1 MERPTGFLLL
11 PSSSIRRSA
20 LGCTLTCVVR
30 NGGVVVVRSSKGL
43 WHTPLVALSAALV
56 LGTLLTGCT
65 LVDTVDKRADFMN
78 ESVTRFRNQ
87 GILRNIVRSARDE
100 PLSFAALS
108 QIEGHNTSTNT
119 FPTFPSIDWNPWVVG
134 GTNSTSSSYNVSSD
148 FTLNPIDDSASH
160 AALLNPLDA
169 ATIALFSQ
177 RSGYQTNLLYLLFF
191 DKIRIA
197 DAEGRVLSEF
207 NRVIAGEDDNRICMG
222 DPKAGFCGS
231 RTMLGYTLLAYLNL
245 RFNLEKGAITGQSSR
260 PRAQICFERGGRVPG
275 KWSDLGL
282 VRTGGKIA
290 IPARARAPDGQ
301 AVSRP
306 SYCDEEGTWLPAT
319 SAEEDFGPSPASRD
333 KSRSRNKGIGANY
346 VIYDDRNK
354 VWIELTTSSAWGIY
368 QFLGTL
374 AEGQLSRNRRPVR
387 LVQPGY
393 TYDADELIV
402 LNITKGAGD
411 CFVEAE
417 MDDRNVYCVPNGP
430 SSRLTRI
437 YFTFLQ
443 QLTAMQ
449 RSIVSSEPRLS
460 RNVRGIQ

>member
-1 MERPTGFLLL
+1 MH
-11 PSSSIRRSA
+11 
-20 LGCTLTCVVR
+20 
-30 NGGVVVVRSSKGL
+30 NGGVVVVRSSKA
-43 WHTPLVALSAALV
+43 WWRTPVVALSAAV
-56 LGTLLTGCT
+56 GALLTGCA

-108 QIEGHNTSTNT
+108 QVEGHNTSTNT
-119 FPTFPSIDWNPWVVG
+119 FPTFPAINWNPWSVLD
-134 GTNSTSSSYNVSSD
+134 TNSTSSSYNVSSD

-197 DAEGRVLSEF
+197 DTEGRVLSEF
-207 NRVIAGEDDNRICMG
+207 HRVIAGEDDNRICMG

-260 PRAQICFERGGRVPG
+260 PRAQICFERGGRAPG

-290 IPARARAPDGQ
+290 LPARAKAAG
-301 AVSRP
+301 SYP
-306 SYCDEEGTWLPAT
+306 SYCDEDGTWLPGVVDET
-319 SAEEDFGPSPASRD
+319 DYGPSKD
-333 KSRSRNKGIGANY
+333 KSRSRGKPVGANY

-374 AEGQLSRNRRPVR
+374 AEGQLYRNKRPVR

-393 TYDADELIV
+393 AYDADELIV
-402 LNITKGAGD
+402 LNITKGGGD

-417 MDDRNVYCVPNGP
+417 MDDRTVYCVPNGP
-430 SSRLTRI
+430 SSRLTRV

-449 RSIVSSEPRLS
+449 RSVVSSEPRLS